1 MSNYSQGSNYSSGT
15 PGAIPPPSSN
25 VLTQQAFLDRVD
37 FAKSEIRSL
46 SSNISQIATL
56 HQRALSSPDS
66 SSTASL
72 ENLVT
77 QTQLKNTQI
86 RDQIKYLEGDA
97 IKTQDGTKNIKSTQ
111 AKKLK
116 TEFENQLQQYREEE
130 LNYRNEY
137 RRQIGRQYRIVNP
150 EATEAEVEEASQMD
164 WGSEGVFQTAVCFI
178 LPQFWVPL
186 TLNTLKICFHTSKI
200 ILTNYLAQIQ
210 SIWTSI
216 FSSRSRSCSSQRTP
230 TY

>member
-15 PGAIPPPSSN
+15 PGAIPPPSNN

-37 FAKSEIRSL
+37 LAKSEIRSL

-72 ENLVT
+72 ENIVT

-86 RDQIKYLEGDA
+86 RDQIKYLEADA

-164 WGSEGVFQTAVCFI
+164 WGSEGVFQTAVCVI
-178 LPQFWVPL
+178 SLRFWVPL
-186 TLNTLKICFHTSKI
+186 PFYTPKI
-200 ILTNYLAQIQ
+200 
-210 SIWTSI
+210 
-216 FSSRSRSCSSQRTP
+216 
-230 TY
+230 